1 MKNSLVRFLFLITL
15 IFTSA
20 SISSAWDD
28 TGHKLTA
35 YIAWEQMSPQARERA
50 IKILL
55 SAPEDSHL
63 SAFYLQNSRSA
74 ESNNRELFML
84 ASTWAD
90 IVRDRK
96 FPVRFA
102 KYHKGDWHYAD
113 TFWRITD
120 NKVDVLKDF
129 AEPKG
134 KAVEQLF
141 AFDKLMRDA
150 AASDTDK
157 AIALA
162 WILHLGGDIHQ
173 PLHTSAR
180 VTQYDP
186 KGDQGGNLFLLS
198 PKGAKGDD
206 RLNLHWF
213 WDSIVMRNIA
223 RQNDA
228 CDTDYLPPI
237 AQAMMKKYPQAKMQ
251 SRLKLGKFDDW
262 QQEGFQIAS
271 TKFYPAS
278 LKFGEPPPEEYKK
291 MAFEIA
297 EEQIALAGYRMGAM
311 LNQIF
316 GNQASTSTEFNK
328 DDLPMTSGKLT
339 REEYEK
345 DKAKFE
351 KQSGENTSII
361 GKGIN
366 DSWLWFKIRSA
377 LMTTNELRDSIINVD
392 VIDSVVTLKG
402 SVSNKAQKRKA
413 ISVAKSIDGVKALID
428 NLKIISK

>member
-1 MKNSLVRFLFLITL
+1 MKNSLIKFLFLL
-15 IFTSA
+15 IVNLVFV
-20 SISSAWDD
+20 SSAFSWDD
-28 TGHKLTA
+28 AGHKLTA
-35 YIAWEQMSPQARERA
+35 YIAWEQMTPQARERA

-63 SAFYLQNSRSA
+63 SVFYVQDSRSVA
-74 ESNNRELFML
+74 AKQRELFMI

-90 IVRDRK
+90 IVRDREFK
-96 FPVRFA
+96 NRYA

-120 NKVDVLKDF
+120 GKVDVLKDF

-134 KAVEQLF
+134 KAVDQLF
-141 AFDKLMRDA
+141 AFDKALRDA
-150 AASDTDK
+150 AISDSEK

-162 WILHLGGDIHQ
+162 WVLHLAGDIHQ

-186 KGDQGGNLFLLS
+186 KGDQGGNRFSLS
-198 PKGAKGDD
+198 PEDAKGDD

-237 AQAMMKKYPQAKMQ
+237 AQAMMKKYPAAKMQ
-251 SRLKLGKFDDW
+251 NRLKTGKFDDW
-262 QQEGFQIAS
+262 QQEGFQITS
-271 TKFYPAS
+271 TKLYPES
-278 LKFGEPPPEEYKK
+278 LKFGIAPPDKYKK

-311 LNQIF
+311 FNQIF
-316 GNQASTSTEFNK
+316 DTAPVQPNNNK
-328 DDLPMTSGKLT
+328 S
-339 REEYEK
+339 
-345 DKAKFE
+345 
-351 KQSGENTSII
+351 
-361 GKGIN
+361 
-366 DSWLWFKIRSA
+366 
-377 LMTTNELRDSIINVD
+377 
-392 VIDSVVTLKG
+392 
-402 SVSNKAQKRKA
+402 
-413 ISVAKSIDGVKALID
+413 D
-428 NLKIISK
+428 N